1 MMMKMMMVI
10 MMMRMMM
17 MMMLMCWFSLFDLDH
32 KVLGWR
38 RVEIEVFA
46 LGWMGVP
53 MVFVSMIEYRW
64 SF

>member
-38 RVEIEVFA
+38 WVERDRDICARVDGGAYGLCIKD
-46 LGWMGVP
+46 
-53 MVFVSMIEYRW
+53 
-64 SF
+64 